1 MSGGGR
7 SLKGVWAHDFAAA
20 AAVLQTGDGCRL
32 SAQWHGGA
40 PEGAARLELPSGATV
55 ELEVA
60 AWFVGEGQLQ
70 NAEGHV
76 YQGAILAPCYL
87 QRTNTMVTVK
97 WLPYY
102 GGAC

>member
-1 MSGGGR
+1 M
-7 SLKGVWAHDFAAA
+7 WAHDFAAS
-20 AAVLQTGDGCRL
+20 AAVLQTGDGSRL

-76 YQGAILAPCYL
+76 YQGALLAPCDL
-87 QRTNTMVTVK
+87 LRTNTMVTVN
-97 WLPYY
+97 
-102 GGAC
+102 